1 MSIADRWLLP
11 DGVDELLP
19 EAAARVEMLRRQL
32 LDMFKVWGY
41 ELVIPSLVEY
51 TESLLIGLGSD
62 IELHS
67 FKVTD
72 QLSGR
77 MMAIRPDITPQAAR
91 IDAHSLGREGPARL
105 CYADSVLHARP
116 RSLLSSRS
124 GIQVGAELYGEEG
137 AAADIEIICL
147 MLDTLHTA
155 GLDSVC
161 LNLGHVGI
169 FRSLA
174 QVAGLSKSAEI
185 DLFDA
190 LQRKSSSDIRDAA
203 AASGADDA
211 SIELLVKL
219 AGLHG
224 DDAMLEEAGAQ
235 LANVPPPVKA
245 ALQHLEYVASQVRRR
260 HPDVQYYFDLGE
272 LRGYH
277 YHTGLVF
284 AAYTAGYGEAIANGG
299 RYDDI
304 GRVFGSRARPA
315 TGFSTELKALAMLAG
330 KVDGSINGRIFAPYS
345 DDLDLWAAVK
355 LLRKSGEVVVF
366 GHPDQSL
373 PEDCD
378 RELVLQHGEWQLD
391 SINRS

>member
-19 EAAARVEMLRRQL
+19 EAAARVEILRRQL

-41 ELVIPSLVEY
+41 ELIIPSLVEY

-62 IELHS
+62 IELNS

-91 IDAHSLGREGPARL
+91 IDAHSLRRQGPTRL
-105 CYADSVLHARP
+105 CYADSVLHTRP
-116 RSLLSSRS
+116 RSLLASRS
-124 GIQVGAELYGEEG
+124 AIQVGAELYGEKG

-147 MLDTLHTA
+147 MLDTLRTA
-155 GLDSVC
+155 GLESVC

-169 FRSLA
+169 FRCLA
-174 QVAGLSKSAEI
+174 QVAGFSRGAEI

-190 LQRKSSSDIRDAA
+190 LQRKSGSDIRDAA
-203 AASGADDA
+203 AAGSADDA
-211 SIELLVKL
+211 TVDLLVEL

-224 DDAMLEEAGAQ
+224 DAGILQQAAALFSNAPSEVQ
-235 LANVPPPVKA
+235 E
-245 ALQHLEYVASQVRRR
+245 ALQHLEYVACQVRRR
-260 HPDVQYYFDLGE
+260 HPAVQYYFDLGE

-284 AAYTAGYGEAIANGG
+284 AAYTSGYGESIANGG

-304 GRVFGSRARPA
+304 GRVFGPRARPA

-330 KVDGSINGRIFAPYS
+330 NAGSDTNGRIFAPYS
-345 DDLDLWAAVK
+345 DDLDLWAAVN
-355 LLRKSGEVVVF
+355 LLRKSGEVVIF
-366 GHPDQSL
+366 GHPEQSL
-373 PEDCD
+373 PEGCD
-378 RELVLQHGEWQLD
+378 RELVFQHGEWQLD
-391 SINRS
+391 SINCR